1 MEAINSSTPGIN
13 YLLVAR
19 FDISDKSI
27 VIRMFVHST
36 LFL

>member
-1 MEAINSSTPGIN
+1 MEAVNLSTPGIN

-19 FDISDKSI
+19 FGIFDKSI